1 MSTGL
6 VQEIEDLL
14 HSSPYNAVDIEPLVL
29 RSTNGM
35 TIDEAARVRIKIL
48 GILRQLEAIGDVQL
62 DPSANFNLSTRMAGQ
77 FVNGPVYVKGTV
89 QFERR
94 FFKSEPK
101 TAIHVA
107 GSNNIVTTGN
117 NNMVT
122 AGHNSINSA
131 GGDLS
136 QSAGGEPPAAA
147 ANKGLKYW
155 ITENPLVAGL
165 IAGVLALVLGTVIL
179 VKTGIIH

>member
-29 RSTNGM
+29 RSTSGM
-35 TIDEAARVRIKIL
+35 TIEEAARVRIKIL

-94 FFKSEPK
+94 FVKSEPK

-122 AGHNSINSA
+122 AGQNSLNSA

-136 QSAGGEPPAAA
+136 QSVGVETPAAA
-147 ANKGLKYW
+147 SKGLKYW

-179 VKTGIIH
+179 VKMGVIH